1 MTEAPPLGDLLL
13 AHARDARRQALLCA
27 PFAKAAVVKR
37 LLAAFEPGVEI
48 ELFTRWRPE
57 EVAAGVSDTAVLGQ
71 VTEQGGRV
79 YLCDALHAKLFRFD
93 ESALIGSANLT
104 AKALGWRQ
112 NSNLELLVEAAA
124 DHDAVVALER
134 DLRAASI
141 PATLEIAAEVERAAA
156 LLPKAPQQPGAVEA
170 DAAGPAEPAAIESWR
185 PHLREPRDL
194 YRAYSQGLERLT
206 ELSAAAAARDL
217 GELEIPAG
225 LERDQFESLV
235 GTRLLQAPLIQEID
249 ALLSRS
255 RRFGEM
261 RDHLAD
267 ALDVDRD
274 EATHAWQTAMRWM
287 LYFLPQRYA
296 RSVPSHSEIMIRK
309 EATP

>member
-13 AHARDARRQALLCA
+13 ARARETRRQALLCA
-27 PFAKAAVVKR
+27 PFAKAAVVDR
-37 LLAAFEPGVEI
+37 LLAALEPGVEI

-57 EVAAGVSDTAVLGQ
+57 EVAAGVSDTAVLRQ

-93 ESALIGSANLT
+93 ELALIGSANLT
-104 AKALGWRQ
+104 AKALGWRRD
-112 NSNLELLVEAAA
+112 SNLELLVEAPA
-124 DHDAVVALER
+124 DHDAVGALER
-134 DLRAASI
+134 ELRAAAI
-141 PATLEIAAEVERAAA
+141 PATPEIAAEVERAAA
-156 LLPKAPQQPGAVEA
+156 LLPKAPQQPEEVEA
-170 DAAGPAEPAAIESWR
+170 SSSAEPAAIESWR

-217 GELEIPAG
+217 GDLEIPAG
-225 LERDQFESLV
+225 LDRDQFESLV
-235 GTRLLQAPLIQEID
+235 GTRLVQAPLIQEID
-249 ALLSRS
+249 TLLSRS
-255 RRFGEM
+255 RRFGEI
-261 RDHLAD
+261 RDHLAG

-296 RSVPSHSEIMIRK
+296 RSVPSHSEIMVRK
-309 EATP
+309 EAAP